1 MNNFSVCRAVEHIR
15 KARLTELKARET
27 SCPNGKKVWMRKC
40 RTIRICGG
48 KPDERKDL
56 SNSLRNDSLLD
67 KLVDELANGKA
78 MEKIKR
84 TNK

>member
-40 RTIRICGG
+40 RTI
-48 KPDERKDL
+48 L
-56 SNSLRNDSLLD
+56 
-67 KLVDELANGKA
+67 
-78 MEKIKR
+78 
-84 TNK
+84 

>member
-1 MNNFSVCRAVEHIR
+1 M
-15 KARLTELKARET
+15 RLKKLKI
-27 SCPNGKKVWMRKC
+27 G
-40 RTIRICGG
+40 ICGG

-67 KLVDELANGKA
+67 KLVDELAKGKA

>member
-1 MNNFSVCRAVEHIR
+1 MKSLNTAFSFAPPSILS
-15 KARLTELKARET
+15 LT
-27 SCPNGKKVWMRKC
+27 
-40 RTIRICGG
+40 ICGG
-48 KPDERKDL
+48 KPDERKEL

-67 KLVDELANGKA
+67 KLVDELAKGKA

>member
-1 MNNFSVCRAVEHIR
+1 MHSLPQRAFLR
-15 KARLTELKARET
+15 AET
-27 SCPNGKKVWMRKC
+27 MAYGERQLG
-40 RTIRICGG
+40 ICGG

-67 KLVDELANGKA
+67 KLVDEMAKGKA

>member
-40 RTIRICGG
+40 RTIRIFRSLAGTQCMVGG
-48 KPDERKDL
+48 TKE
-56 SNSLRNDSLLD
+56 
-67 KLVDELANGKA
+67 VG
-78 MEKIKR
+78 I
-84 TNK
+84 

>member
-40 RTIRICGG
+40 RTIRIFR
-48 KPDERKDL
+48 RKFL
-56 SNSLRNDSLLD
+56 MNITVYLGANEGNAHAYEKQLRNGGMDW
-67 KLVDELANGKA
+67 E
-78 MEKIKR
+78 
-84 TNK
+84 

>member
-1 MNNFSVCRAVEHIR
+1 MDWKACKIGKVR
-15 KARLTELKARET
+15 KIFLQT
-27 SCPNGKKVWMRKC
+27 G
-40 RTIRICGG
+40 ICGG

-67 KLVDELANGKA
+67 KLVDELAKGKA

>member
-1 MNNFSVCRAVEHIR
+1 
-15 KARLTELKARET
+15 
-27 SCPNGKKVWMRKC
+27 MRKPWD
-40 RTIRICGG
+40 T
-48 KPDERKDL
+48 KNDNLEFVEESPTKEKDL

-67 KLVDELANGKA
+67 KLVDELAKGKA

>member
-40 RTIRICGG
+40 RTIRIF
-48 KPDERKDL
+48 R
-56 SNSLRNDSLLD
+56 SLAGTQCM
-67 KLVDELANGKA
+67 VDGTKEVGT
-78 MEKIKR
+78 R
-84 TNK
+84 ST

>member
-1 MNNFSVCRAVEHIR
+1 MRRPWDTKNDNLEFVEESPT
-15 KARLTELKARET
+15 KE
-27 SCPNGKKVWMRKC
+27 
-40 RTIRICGG
+40 
-48 KPDERKDL
+48 KDL

-67 KLVDELANGKA
+67 KLVGEMAKGKA